1 MRIEGISLS
10 EFNDKKGFQ
19 LIMTVPEQSVL
30 TAEQFN
36 LCSDLILP
44 REELCEKIIAIEY
57 KKEYIL
63 LGMPSL
69 STNKPHDKIYHR

>member
-1 MRIEGISLS
+1 MNTMRIEGISLS
-10 EFNDKKGFQ
+10 EFNEKKGFQ

-44 REELCEKIIAIEY
+44 R
-57 KKEYIL
+57 
-63 LGMPSL
+63 
-69 STNKPHDKIYHR
+69 